1 MNELKPTGI
10 DNHERGL
17 SMAVPVLFLVYQ
29 QRYIVSLLLPGLS
42 SVGESRNTERWVWPR
57 TKDSNTPLQ
66 FALILNLNIMIKHFD
81 DKSPY

>member
-1 MNELKPTGI
+1 
-10 DNHERGL
+10 
-17 SMAVPVLFLVYQ
+17 MAVPVLFLAYQ
-29 QRYIVSLLLPGLS
+29 QGIS

-66 FALILNLNIMIKHFD
+66 FALLLNLNITIKHFD